1 MKIEAKDLLEY
12 HCPRWNELP
21 EIELYIDQVV
31 TILQNNL
38 KIFVKDEENQII
50 TPSMINNYV
59 KQQILEAPEKKKY
72 KKTHLAHLFVIC
84 IFKRLMSISDIADAI
99 IQIKKVY
106 SVEEAYDLFCD
117 ELENALKATIN
128 GELITYTQAE
138 NREIARLR
146 AIAIA
151 YSNSVLADR
160 LMLLRKN

>member
-1 MKIEAKDLLEY
+1 MKIQADDLVQY

-31 TILQNNL
+31 TIIQSNL
-38 KIFVKDEENQII
+38 KIFIKDEENII

-59 KQQILEAPEKKKY
+59 KQQIIEAPEKKKY
-72 KKTHLAHLFVIC
+72 KRTHLAHLFVIC

-99 IQIKKVY
+99 TQIKKVY
-106 SVEEAYDLFCD
+106 SVEEAYNLFCD

-128 GELITYTQAE
+128 GELLTYTQAE

>member
-1 MKIEAKDLLEY
+1 MKIQADDLVQY

-31 TILQNNL
+31 TIIQSNL
-38 KIFVKDEENQII
+38 KIFVKDEENII

-59 KQQILEAPEKKKY
+59 KQQIIEAPEKKKY
-72 KKTHLAHLFVIC
+72 KRTHLAHLFVIC

-99 IQIKKVY
+99 TQIKKVY
-106 SVEEAYDLFCD
+106 SVEEAYNLFCD

-128 GELITYTQAE
+128 GELITYAQAK